1 MNIHT
6 LIVCKKIFGHF
17 LRLLPIVQCSARK
30 NYHEKSTN
38 SNGSPTIGW
47 SKSKRPRF
55 WHNGNIML
63 VWRIVTFNNSWFD
76 VMSWPFH
83 SLKKWKKGK
92 YKFSEGQ
99 ICGLKWGK
107 KSAILGECMLFLS
120 GSMTKINFLWFFS
133 PIRAASKEPG
143 GWRKKKFRKC
153 RF

>member
-17 LRLLPIVQCSARK
+17 LRLLPIVQRSARK

-92 YKFSEGQ
+92 YYTPVFCTQ
-99 ICGLKWGK
+99 ICGLKWEK
-107 KSAILGECMLFLS
+107 KVQFWENAYYYCLVQWLKSTFCD
-120 GSMTKINFLWFFS
+120 FF
-133 PIRAASKEPG
+133 
-143 GWRKKKFRKC
+143 FN
-153 RF
+153 

>member
-17 LRLLPIVQCSARK
+17 LRLLPIVQRSARK

-92 YKFSEGQ
+92 YYTPVFCTQ
-99 ICGLKWGK
+99 ICGLKWEK
-107 KSAILGECMLFLS
+107 KCNFGRMHTMILLLS
-120 GSMTKINFLWFFS
+120 GSMTKINFLWFFFQLKHQRQRS
-133 PIRAASKEPG
+133 LGDEEKI
-143 GWRKKKFRKC
+143 
-153 RF
+153 